1 MWSIFNYAQKSSIN
15 REIVFVCMASIDIYE
30 RER

>member
-1 MWSIFNYAQKSSIN
+1 MWSIFNYAQSSIN
-15 REIVFVCMASIDIYE
+15 REVVFVCMATIDIYE